1 MPFLQTLGG
10 GSVSGFRIL
19 NTEYEAEVEATGGI
33 EYVWFDSDG
42 YKHKTHMFMDNG
54 PLTFT
59 KADGPIAFALV
70 AGGGGGAGG
79 HDSDWFG
86 GGAGGAGGV
95 VYSTSF
101 TNYSTST
108 YGSSLG
114 GGGDGGSGAP
124 QGQGTGSANPGNA
137 GGNTNWFGYQANGGG
152 GGGRSGQGND
162 ADAGGC
168 GGGTGSSD
176 ASWNQPGSSNQ
187 NTYGSNNVVGI
198 GYAGGNAE
206 PGGAYPYGAGGG
218 GAGGVGGTVPQNNN
232 SNKPQGGGS
241 GGAAIDLKFV
251 FGGAKSEF
259 AAGGGGGGAGSGPIG
274 GGGGGEGGD
283 SGYTGDNYDIAIAG
297 GEVGGTGRGGDCA
310 WGCRDGS
317 SGTDGLGGGGGGG
330 CGGYQGASPSA
341 EDNTG
346 SGGDGGQGLCGASY
360 KISES
365 VTLGN
370 SQSNPATSA
379 RAIKAANST
388 AETGIY
394 WIKPSGYGGS
404 AFEVFCDMDTDG
416 GGWMHVATFWDD
428 HRTKIMGNDGNTSF
442 NSYAQYKWMWGYF
455 LHRTDSGNYTSASSH
470 GGRFTDDEYN
480 MLGSIGWPGNF
491 GKNFKHPQLYAS
503 ASLNQVMMKDQGL
516 RLRKLWYT
524 ETFTSVA
531 DTRVFF
537 GRGNN
542 MWVDAGTTR
551 NSSGGGFRRLSVT
564 SYSQNDDVFGNATTI
579 YFGFGEPSGTEESN
593 QDRSMITPQ
602 GLNSESVSATQGIGV
617 SRANSSSYQR
627 CRNIDDQFRDEPG
640 NFDDASQYSYTMWIR
655 DTN

>member
-10 GSVSGFRIL
+10 GSVSGFRVL
-19 NTEYEAEVEATGGI
+19 NNEYEPEVEATGGI
-33 EYVWFDSDG
+33 EYVWFDTNG

-54 PLTFT
+54 NWVCT
-59 KADGPIAFALV
+59 KNNGPVAFALV

-79 HDSDWFG
+79 HDADWFG
-86 GGAGGAGGV
+86 GGGGGAGGV
-95 VYSTSF
+95 VYSTAY
-101 TNYSTST
+101 TNYTATSH
-108 YGSSLG
+108 GSSLG
-114 GGGDGGSGAP
+114 GGGDGGVGAP
-124 QGQGTGSANPGNA
+124 QGQGPGSANNGNN
-137 GGNTNWFGYQANGGG
+137 GGNTNFFGFQANGGG
-152 GGGRSGQGND
+152 GGGRSGTGND
-162 ADAGGC
+162 AKDGGS
-168 GGGTGSSD
+168 GGGPGSSAGYND
-176 ASWNQPGSSNQ
+176 YGTSNQ
-187 NTYGSNNVVGI
+187 NTYGSSNVVGVGNRGGS
-198 GYAGGNAE
+198 GYSDGS
-206 PGGAYPYGAGGG
+206 YPYGAGGG
-218 GAGGVGGTVPQNNN
+218 GAGSRGGDIQQNN
-232 SNKPQGGGS
+232 SNNKQQGGGS
-241 GGAAIDLKFV
+241 GGGAIDLKFV
-251 FGGAKSEF
+251 FGGTTSQF
-259 AAGGGGGGAGSGPIG
+259 AAGGGGGGAGSPPDAASG
-274 GGGGGEGGD
+274 GQGGD
-283 SGYTGDNYDIAIAG
+283 SGYANDTYDFAIAG
-297 GEVGGTGRGGDCA
+297 GEVGGTGRGGDCG
-310 WGCRDGS
+310 WGMREGS

-330 CGGYQGASPSA
+330 CGGWQGGSPSA

-346 SGGDGGQGLCGASY
+346 RGGDGGQGLVGVSY

-365 VTLGN
+365 STLGN

-428 HRTKIMGNDGNTSF
+428 HRTRIMGEDGAGWQNSF
-442 NSYAQYKWMWGYF
+442 AQYKWMWGYF

-491 GKNFKHPQLYAS
+491 GKNFKHPQLYAN

-542 MWVDAGTTR
+542 MWVDAGTQR

-564 SYSQNDDVFGNATTI
+564 SYNQGDDVFGNATTI

-617 SRANSSSYQR
+617 SRANGSGYQR

-640 NFDDASQYSYTMWIR
+640 NFDDSSQYSYTMWIR

>member
-19 NTEYEAEVEATGGI
+19 NNEFEPEVEATGGI
-33 EYVWFDSDG
+33 EYVWFDTDG

-54 PLTFT
+54 NWVCT
-59 KADGPIAFALV
+59 KNNGPIAFALV

-79 HDSDWFG
+79 HDADWFG
-86 GGAGGAGGV
+86 GGGGGAGGV
-95 VYSTSF
+95 VYSTAY
-101 TNYSTST
+101 TNYTATSH
-108 YGSSLG
+108 GSSLG
-114 GGGDGGSGAP
+114 GGGDGGVGAP
-124 QGQGTGSANPGNA
+124 QGQGPGSANNGNT
-137 GGNTNWFGYQANGGG
+137 GGNTNFFGFQANGGG
-152 GGGRSGQGND
+152 GGGRSGTGND
-162 ADAGGC
+162 AKDGGS
-168 GGGTGSSD
+168 GGGPGSSGGD
-176 ASWNQPGSSNQ
+176 TEWGVSNQ
-187 NTYGSNNVVGI
+187 NTYGSNNVVGVGNRGGQ
-198 GYAGGNAE
+198 GYSDGT
-206 PGGAYPYGAGGG
+206 YPYGAGGG
-218 GAGGVGGTVPQNNN
+218 GAGSRGGDIQQNNN
-232 SNKPQGGGS
+232 NKAQGGGS
-241 GGAAIDLKFV
+241 GGGAIDLNFV
-251 FGGAKSEF
+251 FGGATSQF
-259 AAGGGGGGAGSGPIG
+259 AAGGGGGGAGSPPDAG
-274 GGGGGEGGD
+274 GNYGGQGGD
-283 SGYTGDNYDIAIAG
+283 SGYAGDNYDTAIAG
-297 GEVGGTGRGGDCA
+297 GEVGGTGRGGDCG
-310 WGCRDGS
+310 WGMREGS

-330 CGGYQGASPSA
+330 CGGWQGGSPSA

-346 SGGDGGQGLCGASY
+346 RGGDGGQGLVGVSY

-428 HRTKIMGNDGNTSF
+428 HRTRIMGEDGAGWQNSF
-442 NSYAQYKWMWGYF
+442 AQYKWMWGYF

-491 GKNFKHPQLYAS
+491 GKNFKHPQLYAN

-551 NSSGGGFRRLSVT
+551 SSSGGGFRRLSVT
-564 SYSQNDDVFGNATTI
+564 SYNQGDDVFGNATTI

-602 GLNSESVSATQGIGV
+602 GLNNESVSATQGIGV
-617 SRANSSSYQR
+617 SRADGSGYQR

-640 NFDDASQYSYTMWIR
+640 NYDDSSQYSYTMWIR

>member
-19 NTEYEAEVEATGGI
+19 NNEFEAEVEATGGI
-33 EYVWFDSDG
+33 EYVWFDTDG

-54 PLTFT
+54 QWNCT

-79 HDSDWFG
+79 HDQDWFG
-86 GGAGGAGGV
+86 GGGGGAGGV
-95 VYSTSF
+95 VYSTAY
-101 TNYSTST
+101 TNYTATSH
-108 YGSSLG
+108 GSSLG
-114 GGGDGGSGAP
+114 GGGDGGVGAP
-124 QGQGTGSANPGNA
+124 QGQGPGGANSGNN
-137 GGNTNWFGYQANGGG
+137 GGNTNFFGFQANGGG
-152 GGGRSGQGND
+152 GGGRSSTNND
-162 ADAGGC
+162 AKDGGS
-168 GGGTGSSD
+168 GGG
-176 ASWNQPGSSNQ
+176 PGSSGGYNNQGVANQ

-198 GYAGGNAE
+198 GYNGGQ
-206 PGGAYPYGAGGG
+206 GFSTGTYPYGAGGG
-218 GAGGVGGTVPQNNN
+218 GAAGNGQDAQQNNG
-232 SNKPQGGGS
+232 NKSQGGGA

-251 FGGAKSEF
+251 FGGATSQF
-259 AAGGGGGGAGSGPIG
+259 AAGGGGGGAGSPPDAG
-274 GGGGGEGGD
+274 GNYGGQGGN
-283 SGYTGDNYDIAIAG
+283 SGYAGDTYDTAIAG
-297 GEVGGTGRGGDCA
+297 GEVGGTGRGGDA
-310 WGCRDGS
+310 GWGMREGS

-330 CGGYQGASPSA
+330 CGGWQGGSPSA

-346 SGGDGGQGLCGASY
+346 RGGDGGQGLVGISY

-365 VTLGN
+365 ETLGN

-428 HRTKIMGNDGNTSF
+428 HRTRIMGEDGAGWKNSF
-442 NSYAQYKWMWGYF
+442 AQYKWMWGYF

-491 GKNFKHPQLYAS
+491 GKNFKHPQLYAN

-524 ETFTSVA
+524 ETFSSVA

-542 MWVDAGTTR
+542 MWVDAGTQR
-551 NSSGGGFRRLSVT
+551 NSSGGGFRRLNVT
-564 SYSQNDDVFGNATTI
+564 SYSQGDDVFGNATTI

-617 SRANSSSYQR
+617 SRADSSTYQR

-640 NFDDASQYSYTMWIR
+640 NYDDGSQYSYTMWIR

>member
-10 GSVSGFRIL
+10 GSVSGFRVL
-19 NTEYEAEVEATGGI
+19 NNEYQPDVAASGGI

-54 PLTFT
+54 TLTFT

-79 HDSDWFG
+79 HDADWFG
-86 GGAGGAGGV
+86 GGGGGAGGV
-95 VYSTSF
+95 VYSTAF
-101 TNYSTST
+101 TNYSAQG
-108 YGSSLG
+108 YASSLG
-114 GGGDGGSGAP
+114 GGGDGGVGAP
-124 QGQGTGSANPGNA
+124 QGQGPGSANPGNT

-152 GGGRSGQGND
+152 GGGRSGTGND
-162 ADAGGC
+162 AKDGGS
-168 GGGTGSSD
+168 GGG
-176 ASWNQPGSSNQ
+176 PGSSGGHNDWGVANQ
-187 NTYGSNNVVGI
+187 NTYGSNNVVGV
-198 GYAGGNAE
+198 GNR
-206 PGGAYPYGAGGG
+206 GGAGYSDGTYPYGAGGG
-218 GAGGVGGTVPQNNN
+218 GAGSRGGDAQQNN
-232 SNKPQGGGS
+232 SNKQQGGGS
-241 GGAAIDLKFV
+241 GGGAIDLKFV
-251 FGGAKSEF
+251 FGGATSQF
-259 AAGGGGGGAGSGPIG
+259 AAGGGGGGAGSPPDSG
-274 GGGGGEGGD
+274 GNYGGQGGD
-283 SGYTGDNYDIAIAG
+283 SGYIGDNYDTAIAG
-297 GEVGGTGRGGDCA
+297 GEVGGTGRGGDNG
-310 WGCRDGS
+310 WGMREGS

-330 CGGYQGASPSA
+330 CGGWQGGSPSA

-346 SGGDGGQGLCGASY
+346 RGGDGGQGLCGASY

-365 VTLGN
+365 ETLGN

-428 HRTKIMGNDGNTSF
+428 HRTLVMGEDGGTWKNSF
-442 NSYAQYKWMWGYF
+442 AQYKWMWGYF

-491 GKNFKHPQLYAS
+491 GKNFKHPQLYAN

-516 RLRKLWYT
+516 RLRNLWYT

-551 NSSGGGFRRLSVT
+551 SSSGGGFRRLSVT
-564 SYSQNDDVFGNATTI
+564 SFSQNDDVFQNATTI
-579 YFGFGEPSGTEESN
+579 YFGFGEPSGTEETN

-602 GLNSESVSATQGIGV
+602 GLNNESVSATQGIGV
-617 SRANSSSYQR
+617 SRANQSSYQR
-627 CRNIDDQFRDEPG
+627 CRNIDNQFRDEPG
-640 NFDDASQYSYTMWIR
+640 NISSGAQYSYTMWIR

>member
-10 GSVSGFRIL
+10 GSVSGFRVL
-19 NTEYEAEVEATGGI
+19 NNEYEPEVEATGGI
-33 EYVWFDSDG
+33 EYVWFDTNG

-54 PLTFT
+54 NWVCT
-59 KADGPIAFALV
+59 KNNGPVAFALV

-86 GGAGGAGGV
+86 GGGGGAGGV
-95 VYSTSF
+95 VYSTAY
-101 TNYSTST
+101 TNYTATSH
-108 YGSSLG
+108 GSSLG
-114 GGGDGGSGAP
+114 GGGDGGVGAP
-124 QGQGTGSANPGNA
+124 QGQGPGSANNGNN
-137 GGNTNWFGYQANGGG
+137 GGNTNFFGFQANGGG
-152 GGGRSGQGND
+152 GGGRSGTGND
-162 ADAGGC
+162 AKDGGS
-168 GGGTGSSD
+168 GGGPGSSAGYND
-176 ASWNQPGSSNQ
+176 YGTSNQ
-187 NTYGSNNVVGI
+187 NTYGSSNVVGVGNRGGS
-198 GYAGGNAE
+198 GYSDGS
-206 PGGAYPYGAGGG
+206 YPYGAGGG
-218 GAGGVGGTVPQNNN
+218 GAGSRGGDIQQNN
-232 SNKPQGGGS
+232 SNNKQQGGGS

-251 FGGAKSEF
+251 FGGTTSQF
-259 AAGGGGGGAGSGPIG
+259 AAGGGGGGAGSPPDAASG
-274 GGGGGEGGD
+274 GQGGD
-283 SGYTGDNYDIAIAG
+283 SGYANDTYDTAIAG
-297 GEVGGTGRGGDCA
+297 GEVGGTGRGGDTG
-310 WGCRDGS
+310 WGMREGS

-330 CGGYQGASPSA
+330 CGGWQGGSPSA

-346 SGGDGGQGLCGASY
+346 RGGDGGQGLVGVSY

-428 HRTKIMGNDGNTSF
+428 HRTRIMGEDGAGWQNSF
-442 NSYAQYKWMWGYF
+442 AQYKWMWGYF

-491 GKNFKHPQLYAS
+491 GKNFKHPQLYAN

-542 MWVDAGTTR
+542 MWVDAGTQR

-564 SYSQNDDVFGNATTI
+564 SYNQGDDVFGNATTI

-617 SRANSSSYQR
+617 SRANGSGYQR

-640 NFDDASQYSYTMWIR
+640 NFDDSSQYSYTMWIR

>member
-10 GSVSGFRIL
+10 GSVSGFRVL
-19 NTEYEAEVEATGGI
+19 NNEYEPEVEATGGI
-33 EYVWFDSDG
+33 EYVWFDTNG

-54 PLTFT
+54 NWVCT
-59 KADGPIAFALV
+59 KNNGPVAFALV

-86 GGAGGAGGV
+86 GGGGGAGGV
-95 VYSTSF
+95 VYSTAY
-101 TNYSTST
+101 TNYTATSH
-108 YGSSLG
+108 GSSLG
-114 GGGDGGSGAP
+114 GGGDGGVGAP
-124 QGQGTGSANPGNA
+124 QGQGPGSANNGNN
-137 GGNTNWFGYQANGGG
+137 GGNTNFFGFQANGGG
-152 GGGRSGQGND
+152 GGGRSGTGND
-162 ADAGGC
+162 AKDGGS
-168 GGGTGSSD
+168 GGGPGSSAGYND
-176 ASWNQPGSSNQ
+176 YGTSNQ
-187 NTYGSNNVVGI
+187 NTYGSSNVVGVGNRGGS
-198 GYAGGNAE
+198 GYSDGS
-206 PGGAYPYGAGGG
+206 YPYGAGGG
-218 GAGGVGGTVPQNNN
+218 GAGSRGGDIQQNN
-232 SNKPQGGGS
+232 SNNKQQGGGS

-251 FGGAKSEF
+251 FGGTTSQF
-259 AAGGGGGGAGSGPIG
+259 AAGGGGGGAGSPPDAASG
-274 GGGGGEGGD
+274 GQGGD
-283 SGYTGDNYDIAIAG
+283 SGYANDTYDTAIAG
-297 GEVGGTGRGGDCA
+297 GEVGGTGRGGDTG
-310 WGCRDGS
+310 WGMREGS

-330 CGGYQGASPSA
+330 CGGWQGGSPSA

-346 SGGDGGQGLCGASY
+346 RGGDGGQGLVGVSY

-365 VTLGN
+365 STLGN

-428 HRTKIMGNDGNTSF
+428 HRTRIMGEDGAGWQNSF
-442 NSYAQYKWMWGYF
+442 AQYKWMWGYF

-491 GKNFKHPQLYAS
+491 GKNFKHPQLYAN

-542 MWVDAGTTR
+542 MWVDAGTQR

-564 SYSQNDDVFGNATTI
+564 SYNQGDDVFGNATTI

-617 SRANSSSYQR
+617 SRANGSGYQR

-640 NFDDASQYSYTMWIR
+640 NFDDSSQYSYTMWIR

>member
-10 GSVSGFRIL
+10 GSVSGFRVT
-19 NTEYEAEVEATGGI
+19 NNEFEPEVEATGGI

-54 PLTFT
+54 NWVCT
-59 KADGPIAFALV
+59 KNNGPIAFALV

-79 HDSDWFG
+79 HDQDWY
-86 GGAGGAGGV
+86 GGAGGGAGGV
-95 VYSTSF
+95 VYSTAY
-101 TNYSTST
+101 TNYTATSH
-108 YGSSLG
+108 GSSLG
-114 GGGDGGSGAP
+114 GGGDGGVGAP
-124 QGQGTGSANPGNA
+124 QGQGSGSANNGNN
-137 GGNTNWFGYQANGGG
+137 GGNTNFFGFQANGGG
-152 GGGRSGQGND
+152 GGGRSGQSND
-162 ADAGGC
+162 AKDGGC
-168 GGGTGSSD
+168 GGGSGSNTS
-176 ASWNQPGSSNQ
+176 QPSAGSSNQ

-198 GYAGGNAE
+198 GYAGGNGE
-206 PGGAYPYGAGGG
+206 TGGSYPYGGAGG
-218 GAGGVGGTVPQNNN
+218 GAGGIGGNYVSNN
-232 SNKPQGGGS
+232 SNNKQQGGGS

-251 FGGAKSEF
+251 FGGETSQF
-259 AAGGGGGGAGSGPIG
+259 AAGGGGGGAGTPPDAGNG
-274 GGGGGEGGD
+274 GQGGD
-283 SGYTGDNYDIAIAG
+283 SGYTGDSYNTAIAG
-297 GEVGGTGRGGDCA
+297 GQVGGTGRGGDCG
-310 WGCRDGS
+310 WGMRDGS

-330 CGGYQGASPSA
+330 CGGWQGGSPNS

-346 SGGDGGQGLCGASY
+346 RGGDGGQGLVGVSY

-365 VTLGN
+365 ETLGN

-428 HRTKIMGNDGNTSF
+428 HRTRIMGEDGAGWQNSF
-442 NSYAQYKWMWGYF
+442 AQYKWMWGYF
-455 LHRTDSGNYTSASSH
+455 LHRTDSGNYTSSSSH

-491 GKNFKHPQLYAS
+491 GKNFKHPQLYAN

-542 MWVDAGTTR
+542 MWVDSGTQR

-564 SYSQNDDVFGNATTI
+564 SFNQNDDVFKNCSTV
-579 YFGFGEPSGTEESN
+579 YFGFGEPSGVEEGN

-602 GLNSESVSATQGIGV
+602 GLNNESVSATQGIGV
-617 SRANSSSYQR
+617 SRANGSGYQR
-627 CRNIDDQFRDEPG
+627 ARNIDDQFRDEPG
-640 NFDDASQYSYTMWIR
+640 NFDTNSQYSYTLWIR

>member
-10 GSVSGFRIL
+10 GSVSGFRVT
-19 NTEYEAEVEATGGI
+19 NNEFEPEVEATGGI

-54 PLTFT
+54 NWVCT
-59 KADGPIAFALV
+59 KNNGPIAFALV

-79 HDSDWFG
+79 HDQDWY
-86 GGAGGAGGV
+86 GGAGGGAGGV
-95 VYSTSF
+95 VYSTAY
-101 TNYSTST
+101 TNYTATSH
-108 YGSSLG
+108 GSSLG
-114 GGGDGGSGAP
+114 GGGDGGVGAP
-124 QGQGTGSANPGNA
+124 QGQGSGSANNGNN
-137 GGNTNWFGYQANGGG
+137 GGNTNFFGFQANGGG
-152 GGGRSGQGND
+152 GGGRSGQSND
-162 ADAGGC
+162 AKDGGC
-168 GGGTGSSD
+168 GGGSGSNTS
-176 ASWNQPGSSNQ
+176 QPSAGSSNQ

-198 GYAGGNAE
+198 GYAGGNGE
-206 PGGAYPYGAGGG
+206 TGGSYPYGGAGG
-218 GAGGVGGTVPQNNN
+218 GAGGIGGNYVSNN
-232 SNKPQGGGS
+232 SNNKQQGGGS

-251 FGGAKSEF
+251 FGGETSQF
-259 AAGGGGGGAGSGPIG
+259 AAGGGGGGAGTPPDAGNG
-274 GGGGGEGGD
+274 GQGGD
-283 SGYTGDNYDIAIAG
+283 SGYTGDSYNTAIAG
-297 GEVGGTGRGGDCA
+297 GQVGGTGRGGDCG
-310 WGCRDGS
+310 WGMRDGS

-330 CGGYQGASPSA
+330 CGGWQGGSPNS

-346 SGGDGGQGLCGASY
+346 RGGDGGQGLVGVSY

-365 VTLGN
+365 ETLGN

-428 HRTKIMGNDGNTSF
+428 HRTRIMGEDGAGWQNSF
-442 NSYAQYKWMWGYF
+442 AQYKWMWGYF
-455 LHRTDSGNYTSASSH
+455 LHRTDSGNYTSSSSH

-503 ASLNQVMMKDQGL
+503 ASLNQVMMKDQGA

-542 MWVDAGTTR
+542 MWVDAGTQR

-564 SYSQNDDVFGNATTI
+564 SYSQGDDVFGNATTI

-617 SRANSSSYQR
+617 SRANGSGYQR
-627 CRNIDDQFRDEPG
+627 ARNIDDQFRDEPG
-640 NFDDASQYSYTMWIR
+640 NFDDGSQYSYTLWIR

>member
-19 NTEYEAEVEATGGI
+19 NNEFEPDVEATGGI
-33 EYVWFDSDG
+33 EYVWFDTDG
-42 YKHKTHMFMDNG
+42 YKHKTHMFVDNG
-54 PLTFT
+54 TLTFT

-79 HDSDWFG
+79 HDQDWFG
-86 GGAGGAGGV
+86 GGGGGAGGV
-95 VYSTSF
+95 VYSTAF
-101 TNYSTST
+101 TNYSAQG

-114 GGGDGGSGAP
+114 GGGDGGVGAP
-124 QGQGTGSANPGNA
+124 QGQGTGSANNGNT

-152 GGGRSGQGND
+152 GGGRSGTAND
-162 ADAGGC
+162 AKDGGC
-168 GGGTGSSD
+168 GGG
-176 ASWNQPGSSNQ
+176 PGSSNGYNNQ
-187 NTYGSNNVVGI
+187 GVSNQSTYGSDNVVGI
-198 GYAGGNAE
+198 GYNGGQGYNT
-206 PGGAYPYGAGGG
+206 GTYPYGAGGG
-218 GAGGVGGTVPQNNN
+218 GAAGNGQDAQQNNG
-232 SNKPQGGGS
+232 NKSQGGGR

-251 FGGAKSEF
+251 FGGTTSQF
-259 AAGGGGGGAGSGPIG
+259 AAGGGGGGAGSPPDAG
-274 GGGGGEGGD
+274 GHYGGQGGN
-283 SGYTGDNYDIAIAG
+283 SGYAGDTYDTAIAG
-297 GEVGGTGRGGDCA
+297 GEVGGTGRGGDA
-310 WGCRDGS
+310 GWGMREGS

-330 CGGYQGASPSA
+330 CGGWQGGSPSA

-346 SGGDGGQGLCGASY
+346 RGGDGGQGICGASY
-360 KISES
+360 KISEAS
-365 VTLGN
+365 TLGN

-379 RAIKAANST
+379 RAIKADNAT
-388 AETGIY
+388 AETGVY

-428 HRTKIMGNDGNTSF
+428 HRTRIMGDDGASWQNSF
-442 NSYAQYKWMWGYF
+442 AQYKHMWGYF

-491 GKNFKHPQLYAS
+491 GKNFKHPQLYGS

-524 ETFTSVA
+524 ETFTSVN
-531 DTRVFF
+531 DTRFFF

-551 NSSGGGFRRLSVT
+551 SSSGGGFRRLSVT
-564 SYSQNDDVFGNATTI
+564 SFSQNDDVFGNATTI
-579 YFGFGEPSGTEESN
+579 YFGFGEPSGTEEGN

-602 GLNSESVSATQGIGV
+602 GLNNESVSATQGIGV
-617 SRANSSSYQR
+617 SRAANANYQR

-640 NFDDASQYSYTMWIR
+640 NFDTNAQYSYTMWIR

>member
-10 GSVSGFRIL
+10 GSVSGFRVT
-19 NTEYEAEVEATGGI
+19 NNEYEPEVEATGGI
-33 EYVWFDSDG
+33 EYVWFDTDG

-54 PLTFT
+54 NWVCT
-59 KADGPIAFALV
+59 KNNGPVAFALV

-79 HDSDWFG
+79 HDADWFG
-86 GGAGGAGGV
+86 GGGGGAGGV
-95 VYSTSF
+95 VYSTAY
-101 TNYSTST
+101 TNYTATSH
-108 YGSSLG
+108 GSSLG
-114 GGGDGGSGAP
+114 GGGDGGVGAP
-124 QGQGTGSANPGNA
+124 QGQGPGSANNGNN
-137 GGNTNWFGYQANGGG
+137 GGNTNFFGFQANGGG
-152 GGGRSGQGND
+152 GGGRSGTGND
-162 ADAGGC
+162 AKDGGS
-168 GGGTGSSD
+168 GGGPGSSAGYND
-176 ASWNQPGSSNQ
+176 YGTSNQ
-187 NTYGSNNVVGI
+187 NTYGSSNVVGVGNRGGS
-198 GYAGGNAE
+198 GYSDGS
-206 PGGAYPYGAGGG
+206 YPYGAGGG
-218 GAGGVGGTVPQNNN
+218 GAGSRGGDIQQNN
-232 SNKPQGGGS
+232 SNNKQQGGGS

-251 FGGAKSEF
+251 FGGTTSQF
-259 AAGGGGGGAGSGPIG
+259 AAGGGGGGAGSPPDAASG
-274 GGGGGEGGD
+274 GQGGD
-283 SGYTGDNYDIAIAG
+283 SGYANDTYDTAIAG
-297 GEVGGTGRGGDCA
+297 GEVGGTGRGGDTG
-310 WGCRDGS
+310 WGMREGS

-330 CGGYQGASPSA
+330 CGGWQGGSPSA

-346 SGGDGGQGLCGASY
+346 RGGDGGQGLVGVSY

-428 HRTKIMGNDGNTSF
+428 HRTRIMGEDGAGWQNSF
-442 NSYAQYKWMWGYF
+442 AQYKWMWGYF

-491 GKNFKHPQLYAS
+491 GKNFKHPQLYAN

-542 MWVDAGTTR
+542 MWVDAGTQR

-564 SYSQNDDVFGNATTI
+564 SYNQGDDVFGNATTI

-617 SRANSSSYQR
+617 SRANGSGYQR

-640 NFDDASQYSYTMWIR
+640 NFDDSSQYSYTMWIR